1 MPGMGIFFVHYF
13 PFCFLL
19 FFSFFFLTSILPGGY
34 SNCFISFISAS
45 IIHSCLKQHA
55 NLWGLFANTIVFFF
69 LFFRNWL
76 CKLTVHQLLKSPLL
90 CTGFLHFDML
100 SLVGKKKNW
109 NKVAINRTENVLVC
123 CFLVIFSVWRCTFM
137 VNEQITMT
145 EIFPYLCP
153 CYSLVLCRYSFAC
166 LVKLS
171 WEISS
176 RPHCHG

>member
-1 MPGMGIFFVHYF
+1 MPGMGIFFGSLFSCSF
-13 PFCFLL
+13 P
-19 FFSFFFLTSILPGGY
+19 FFFLFFFNQHLVRRVFKTSI
-34 SNCFISFISAS
+34 IQ
-45 IIHSCLKQHA
+45 SCLKQHA
-55 NLWGLFANTIVFFF
+55 NLWGHFANNMVFFFFF

-100 SLVGKKKNW
+100 SLVGKKRNW

-123 CFLVIFSVWRCTFM
+123 CFLVMFSVWRCTFM
-137 VNEQITMT
+137 VNKRITMT

-153 CYSLVLCRYSFAC
+153 CHSLVLCRYSFAC

-176 RPHCHG
+176 RPHCYG

>member
-1 MPGMGIFFVHYF
+1 MPGMGIFFGSLFSCSF
-13 PFCFLL
+13 PF
-19 FFSFFFLTSILPGGY
+19 FFFFNQHLVRRVFKTVSSLLSQLPSYKAVLNNMQTFGVTLLITW
-34 SNCFISFISAS
+34 F
-45 IIHSCLKQHA
+45 
-55 NLWGLFANTIVFFF
+55 FFF

-90 CTGFLHFDML
+90 CTGFLHFDMF
-100 SLVGKKKNW
+100 SLVGKKRNW

-123 CFLVIFSVWRCTFM
+123 CFLVMFSVWRCTFM
-137 VNEQITMT
+137 VNKRITMT

-153 CYSLVLCRYSFAC
+153 CHSLVLCRYSFTC